1 MRRQQRGIGPSSNAF
16 PATEGTAQLL
26 ARYREKSAK
35 NNNAVAQATAS
46 TVSRNELFGNS
57 KGYQKIDEDVR

>member
-1 MRRQQRGIGPSSNAF
+1 MRRQQRGIGPSGNAF

-35 NNNAVAQATAS
+35 SNNAPAQATAN
-46 TVSRNELFGNS
+46 TTIRNELFGNS
-57 KGYQKIDEDVR
+57 KGYQKIDEEVQ